1 MAEKTVDGL
10 VRNGRKWYVLYTR
23 PRWEKKVN
31 LLLADKGF
39 EGYCPLNK
47 VRRKW
52 SDRYKTV
59 EEPLFK
65 SYVFVHAE
73 QSQLTALRAVPGVL
87 NFVYWNGKPAI
98 VREKEI
104 IDIKKFLNEYAEVTA
119 LPIDLKPRMKV
130 VITSGILMDKTAEV
144 LDVGEKM
151 IEVVIESLGY
161 KLVAKIDRRNLTP
174 AD

>member
-1 MAEKTVDGL
+1 
-10 VRNGRKWYVLYTR
+10 
-23 PRWEKKVN
+23 
-31 LLLADKGF
+31 
-39 EGYCPLNK
+39 
-47 VRRKW
+47 
-52 SDRYKTV
+52 V

>member
-1 MAEKTVDGL
+1 MAEKMVDGL

-31 LLLADKGF
+31 VLLADKGF

-65 SYVFVHAE
+65 SYVFVHVE

>member
-1 MAEKTVDGL
+1 MAENKGEGM
-10 VRNGRKWYVLYTR
+10 VRDGRKWYVLYTK

-31 LLLADKGF
+31 LLLAEKAF

-73 QSQLTALRAVPGVL
+73 NSQLTALRAVPGVL
-87 NFVYWNGKPAI
+87 NFVYWNGKPA
-98 VREKEI
+98 VVKEKEI
-104 IDIKKFLNEYAEVTA
+104 IDIKKFLNEYGEVAA
-119 LPIDLKPRMKV
+119 LPLELKPRMKV
-130 VITSGILMDKTAEV
+130 VITSGIMMDKKAEV
-144 LDVGEKM
+144 LDVGERLV
-151 IEVVIESLGY
+151 EVVIESLGY
-161 KLVAKIDRRNLTP
+161 KLVAKIDKRNLAP
-174 AD
+174 VD